1 MEGRRTIKII
11 EIPGLKC
18 PGIFLLL
25 GIKLF
30 LYNLNEMIEKRYTI
44 GELERLTKTNRRT
57 IHFYVQMGLIPRPD
71 SRGGAASYSE
81 EALVRLN
88 LIRELKKQ
96 RLTLNEIREFFEK
109 RDKEI
114 LASTY
119 DTQFKLNKFFS
130 DETLQVASLEDSYD
144 IFDEYPP
151 QKRVTRESIIRIK
164 IDNGIELYID
174 KEIYKQNYKYIRKGI
189 SRFIEA
195 LLEKKIGRPKKE

>member
-1 MEGRRTIKII
+1 
-11 EIPGLKC
+11 
-18 PGIFLLL
+18 
-25 GIKLF
+25 
-30 LYNLNEMIEKRYTI
+30 MIEKRYTI
-44 GELERLTKTNRRT
+44 GDLERLTKTNRRT

-96 RLTLNEIREFFEK
+96 RLTLEEIREFFEK

-119 DTQFKLNKFFS
+119 DTQFKSDKLFS
-130 DETLQVASLEDSYD
+130 DTDLQVSSLTHSYD
-144 IFDEYPP
+144 IFEEYPP